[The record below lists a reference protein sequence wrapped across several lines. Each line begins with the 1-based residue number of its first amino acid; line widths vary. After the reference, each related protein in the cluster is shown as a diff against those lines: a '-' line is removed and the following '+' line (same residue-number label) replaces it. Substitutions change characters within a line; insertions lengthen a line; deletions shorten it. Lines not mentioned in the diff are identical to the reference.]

1 MRNNKWIEN
10 PVKGMR
16 IKIKFPIL
24 YINTKTPGNYVKG
37 TIIEV
42 IDSDNVRFS
51 AKINGTHLGTFFT
64 TKGERGFPFIK
75 CK

>member
-1 MRNNKWIEN
+1 MRNNKYIQN
-10 PVKGMR
+10 PVKGM
-16 IKIKFPIL
+16 KIKLKFPFS
-24 YINTKTPGNYVKG
+24 YINIKTPGNCVKG

-42 IDSDNVRFS
+42 IDSESVRFT
-51 AKINGTHLGTFFT
+51 AKINGVHLGTFFF